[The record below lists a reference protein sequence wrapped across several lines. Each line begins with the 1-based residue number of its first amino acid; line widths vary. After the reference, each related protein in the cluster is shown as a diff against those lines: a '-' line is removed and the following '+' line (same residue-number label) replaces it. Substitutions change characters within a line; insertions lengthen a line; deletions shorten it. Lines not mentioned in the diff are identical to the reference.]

1 MNYIYGYKNKIN
13 NKWYVGQTSMPIE
26 ERHRLHISGAT
37 HEKANDYNCLFHK
50 KIREYGINNFEL
62 EILEEVPNKSDL
74 DEREQYWIEKK
85 NSFVK
90 NGKGYN
96 LTTGGQY
103 RKDNENYVDIR
114 AKFQTQEEINQIIK
128 EIKNL
133 DNSLVGLA
141 EKYQVSLSLICL
153 INSGKKYHQ
162 DNEKYPLRAL
172 KTKISDNIVKE
183 IIILL
188 KENYTNKE
196 IADLFQID
204 DNIVYRINYG
214 KAHKQN
220 DEIYPIRKELS
231 KKEKRANKIKELL
244 KENKLNNREIAELV
258 KCDPSVVSN
267 INYGKSYRD
276 NSLNYPIR
284 PKKNKTCIDYPRIG
298 GVELLLIRSS
308 KWVLLIK

>member
-13 NKWYVGQTSMPIE
+13 NKWYIGQTSMPIE

-37 HEKANDYNCLFHK
+37 HERANDYNCLFHK
-50 KIREYGINNFEL
+50 KIREYGIDNFEL

-103 RKDNENYVDIR
+103 RKGNENYVDIR

-133 DNSLVGLA
+133 DNSLVSLA

-220 DEIYPIRKELS
+220 DETYPIRKELS

-284 PKKNKTCIDYPRIG
+284 PKK
-298 GVELLLIRSS
+298 
-308 KWVLLIK
+308 

>member
-13 NKWYVGQTSMPIE
+13 NKWYIGQTSMPIE

-37 HEKANDYNCLFHK
+37 HEKASDYNCLFHK
-50 KIREYGINNFEL
+50 KIREYGIDNFEL

-90 NGKGYN
+90 NGNGYN

-114 AKFQTQEEINQIIK
+114 AKFQTQEEINQIIT

-172 KTKISDNIVKE
+172 KTKISDNVVKE

-244 KENKLNNREIAELV
+244 RENKLNNREIAELV

-267 INYGKSYRD
+267 INYGKNYRD

-284 PKKNKTCIDYPRIG
+284 PKK
-298 GVELLLIRSS
+298 
-308 KWVLLIK
+308 

>member
-13 NKWYVGQTSMPIE
+13 NKWYIGQTSMPIE
-26 ERHRLHISGAT
+26 ERHRLHISGTT
-37 HEKANDYNCLFHK
+37 HKKASDYNCLFHK
-50 KIREYGINNFEL
+50 KIREYGIDNFEL

-90 NGKGYN
+90 NGNGYN

-244 KENKLNNREIAELV
+244 RENKLNNREIAELV

-284 PKKNKTCIDYPRIG
+284 PKK
-298 GVELLLIRSS
+298 
-308 KWVLLIK
+308 

>member
-13 NKWYVGQTSMPIE
+13 NKWYIGQTSMPIE

-37 HEKANDYNCLFHK
+37 HEKASDYNCLFHK
-50 KIREYGINNFEL
+50 KIREYGIDNFEL
-62 EILEEVPNKSDL
+62 EILEKVPNKSDL

-90 NGKGYN
+90 NGNGYN

-244 KENKLNNREIAELV
+244 RENKLNNREIAELV

-267 INYGKSYRD
+267 INYGKNYRD

-284 PKKNKTCIDYPRIG
+284 PKK
-298 GVELLLIRSS
+298 
-308 KWVLLIK
+308 

>member
-13 NKWYVGQTSMPIE
+13 NKWYIGQTSMPIE

-37 HEKANDYNCLFHK
+37 HEKASDYNCLFHK
-50 KIREYGINNFEL
+50 KIREYGIDNFEL

-74 DEREQYWIEKK
+74 DEREQYWIEKN

-90 NGKGYN
+90 NGNGYN

-133 DNSLVGLA
+133 DNSLVSLA

-172 KTKISDNIVKE
+172 KTKISDNVVKE

-214 KAHKQN
+214 KAHKQK

-244 KENKLNNREIAELV
+244 RENKLNNREIAELV

-284 PKKNKTCIDYPRIG
+284 PKK
-298 GVELLLIRSS
+298 
-308 KWVLLIK
+308 

>member
-50 KIREYGINNFEL
+50 KIREYGIDNFEL

-85 NSFVK
+85 NSFVR

-214 KAHKQN
+214 KAHKQS

-244 KENKLNNREIAELV
+244 RENKLNNREIAELV

-267 INYGKSYRD
+267 INYGKNYRD

-284 PKKNKTCIDYPRIG
+284 PKK
-298 GVELLLIRSS
+298 
-308 KWVLLIK
+308 

>member
-74 DEREQYWIEKK
+74 DKKEQYWIEKK

-133 DNSLVGLA
+133 DNSLVSLA

-172 KTKISDNIVKE
+172 KTKISDNVVKE

-244 KENKLNNREIAELV
+244 RENKLNNREIAELV

-284 PKKNKTCIDYPRIG
+284 PKK
-298 GVELLLIRSS
+298 
-308 KWVLLIK
+308 IKPVSTILVSEE

>member
-13 NKWYVGQTSMPIE
+13 NKWYIGQTSMPIE

-50 KIREYGINNFEL
+50 KIREYGIDNFEL

-90 NGKGYN
+90 NRKGYN

-103 RKDNENYVDIR
+103 RKGNENYVDIR

-244 KENKLNNREIAELV
+244 RENKLNNREIAELV

-267 INYGKSYRD
+267 INYGKNYRD

-284 PKKNKTCIDYPRIG
+284 PKK
-298 GVELLLIRSS
+298 
-308 KWVLLIK
+308 

>member
-13 NKWYVGQTSMPIE
+13 NKWYIGQTSMPIE

-37 HEKANDYNCLFHK
+37 HKKASDYNCLFHK
-50 KIREYGINNFEL
+50 KIREYGIDNFEL

-90 NGKGYN
+90 NGNGYN

-214 KAHKQN
+214 KAHKQK

-244 KENKLNNREIAELV
+244 RENKLNNREIAELV

-284 PKKNKTCIDYPRIG
+284 PKK
-298 GVELLLIRSS
+298 
-308 KWVLLIK
+308 